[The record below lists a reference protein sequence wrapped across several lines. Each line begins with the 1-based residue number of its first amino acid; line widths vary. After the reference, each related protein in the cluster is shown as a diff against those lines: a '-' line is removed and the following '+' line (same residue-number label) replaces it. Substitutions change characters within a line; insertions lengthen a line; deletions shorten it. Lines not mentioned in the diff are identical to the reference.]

1 MVEDPAEPGAEGGDG
16 DGPAAPRVA
25 FQVVTAAAA
34 APPAAPGWQPLA
46 SAVLAALSAG
56 SAVQLGMAANVA
68 RLPPEVVEWLAD
80 PAGLAASDGSL
91 PPFVANFDAASFVAS
106 ALPIAAMVLGVQAA
120 HELGHAVVAALRG
133 VKASAPLLVPNG
145 QLGTFGAI
153 TQIRSLLKTR
163 ADLFDFA
170 AAGPTAGGALAA
182 GLFFGGLALS
192 VAGGDAAPAGDLL
205 PVPAALLNGSLL
217 LGGVAKAGTG
227 VGGQGEA
234 GGPPVPRCACSQLS
248 DAHSTTHPPTH
259 KPSQAALAGAA
270 KGAGGAVLVHPALVA
285 GWAGL
290 VATALNALP
299 VGRLDGGRMMQ
310 AAFGGTALAVSSFL
324 TYAGLALGFLGSALA
339 LPFGLFV
346 LICQRE
352 PEAPTQDGVTPPSS
366 ARQVGAAVAVG
377 LALLILLPAAPDVGD
392 AVSGV
397 SGTFL

>member
-1 MVEDPAEPGAEGGDG
+1 MPPRSFTKPLVFAGTAALILGGAL
-16 DGPAAPRVA
+16 PI
-25 FQVVTAAAA
+25 AAAA
-34 APPAAPGWQPLA
+34 SPNPGSPLSVVAGGRVLKGQTVLGQAPASMAVSGELALAP
-46 SAVLAALSAG
+46 
-56 SAVQLGMAANVA
+56 
-68 RLPPEVVEWLAD
+68 RD

-182 GLFFGGLALS
+182 GLFFGGQALS